1 MKLQHF
7 TTWDDGKRVTRVAF
21 VVADDSDPTKRTE
34 WLDAQVS
41 IELPITR
48 NGALLREEIL
58 NLVRD
63 KLSSLAAEY
72 GSLVRPPRDDRENG
86 GREGGALE

>member
-21 VVADDSDPTKRTE
+21 VVADDPDPTKRTE
-34 WLDAQVS
+34 WFDAQLS

-58 NLVRD
+58 SLVRD
-63 KLSSLAAEY
+63 KLGSLAAEY
-72 GSLVRPPRDDRENG
+72 GRLVRPPTDG
-86 GREGGALE
+86 GTL